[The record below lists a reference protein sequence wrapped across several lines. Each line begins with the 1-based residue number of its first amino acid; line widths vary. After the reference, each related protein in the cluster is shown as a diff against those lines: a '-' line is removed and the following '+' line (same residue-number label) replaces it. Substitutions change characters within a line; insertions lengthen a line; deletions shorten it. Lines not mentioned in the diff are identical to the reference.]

1 MAKNKIAIDVKV
13 DDKGTTKKVGVQ
25 AKKAAKGL
33 DDVGASAHTANRN
46 MKGVSQQSSSG
57 TKNFS
62 KMAQGMGGIV
72 GVYATLAAQAFALSA
87 AFEFLK
93 KVGDLR
99 VLKDS
104 QVAYASTTG
113 IAITSLSR
121 DIRLAADGMLN
132 FEEASKSAA
141 IGLSSGLNAG
151 QLTKLAEGASAVSK
165 VLGRDVSDSYD
176 RLVRGVTKAEPEL
189 LDELGITLRLED
201 AKNKYAI
208 AIGKTV
214 KELTLLEAKQ
224 AVAVEVQS
232 QLDKKFISTTSAI
245 EIQGNAMAKF
255 GVAFNNVFV
264 KFAGFIEGPVDAAAN
279 FFANNI
285 KSLIA
290 VIGLFALSI
299 IKTMLPSLDSF
310 RARAVESAE
319 QASVAFNKAKASYD
333 AMKAST
339 SGGVIT
345 GALQDVDAKAGS
357 GIDRLKQGKEIN
369 KRQAAALLKYAKM
382 EKGVYLRLTKY
393 QKTVYIK
400 ALKDILGQKETFWQ
414 KTKRGWYGL
423 GTVID
428 RTAKK
433 SVVVWRSAMVMM
445 TKATTRA
452 ASAMNTAM
460 KAAGFIGLFLM
471 VLDIAKSIGKATGL
485 IKKPAKALTEYINQV
500 EATREKMKS
509 LGTEYGKLNL
519 AVSTHLEAV
528 KKLNQSENLQPTITS
543 YKTLGNAIS
552 TTLNEMA
559 DLNEQLL
566 EAENMKKAITIGNAG
581 SIGTPEFVTALEESQ
596 LSAKGLAAEL
606 VKISQN
612 KAFAGLWDSLGMSI
626 QNVVQQF
633 SDSTVAGR
641 ISADTLRDVAAE
653 LLNLSNVAATFEE
666 SYNSSNLAFDKFVQ
680 GISQYKTSVTDMLN
694 TTGKE
699 IDMAVDQVGKL
710 GQAMLL
716 TDESPKQ
723 LENLKTRLAFLNLI
737 NAKETEA
744 KNSQLSADR
753 MLALQAHGVTKLVEQ
768 RLNREKKVTDLKI
781 KQREIL
787 IDLASLEQ
795 GAITMSEEKK
805 GILQQQEAQLR
816 EQISLTEK
824 ANSAIY
830 RTGMAFWQGFEDGA
844 VTNLASLIKGE
855 KTSFKK
861 AVLGTLLEGL
871 GATADQIAS
880 DLVERF
886 MSILPI
892 FGKKAKTP
900 AEIMKESILAG
911 AEEAKLIWAKAFGD
925 AGDVIAK
932 KIKDAAKAPVIPAS
946 TKNIATG
953 DIDTKGQVF
962 DSRLAE
968 AAAQGAKE
976 AVALKA
982 AQLAAANKYNN
993 QVNDG
998 SNPNQPLYV
1007 RLSSEARMDQRT
1019 GEKSIGAGMEIRK
1032 GSDLDEEALHRAL
1045 KVVAP
1050 LVPGKAVLEVLK
1062 KAGLIIKA
1070 DKVTVQDNTLGT
1082 GKIEEDG
1089 STTWKGVMGPT
1100 KKNAQ
1105 DADKGVR
1112 NNSEEVSTNS
1122 GALGKATGVIDN
1134 AMGTNGTFVTEMKVG
1149 FNNSLTH
1156 LASIIGSGGSTSGRG
1171 ILSTLLQTTVSAVM
1185 GSYFPP
1191 TARTG
1196 GIISKGKKVPGYA
1209 TGGIAKGSTSG
1220 YPATL
1225 HGTEAVVPLGTGR
1238 AIPVDMKGS
1247 GGSTNNIVVNISTEG
1262 QSSTQGSTGP
1272 DMEKMGGAIARAVQE
1287 ELQNQKRSGGILNPY
1302 GVA

>member
-104 QVAYASTTG
+104 QVAYASSTG
-113 IAITSLSR
+113 LAITSLSR
-121 DIRLAADGMLN
+121 DIRSAADGMLN

-151 QLTKLAEGASAVSK
+151 QLTKLAEGAAAVSK

-214 KELTLLEAKQ
+214 KELSLLEAKQ

-232 QLDKKFISTTSAI
+232 QLDKKFISTTSSI

-255 GVAFNNVFV
+255 GVAFNDLFV
-264 KFAGFIEGPVDAAAN
+264 KFAGFIEGPVDAAAT
-279 FFANNI
+279 FFADNI

-290 VIGLFALSI
+290 IIGLFALSI

-319 QASVAFNKAKASYD
+319 QASIAFNKTKASYD
-333 AMKAST
+333 ALKAST
-339 SGGVIT
+339 SQGVIK
-345 GALQDVDAKAGS
+345 GALQDVDAPAGS
-357 GIDRLKQGKEIN
+357 GVDRLKNGKEIN

-382 EKGVYLRLTKY
+382 EKGVYQKLTKY
-393 QKTVYIK
+393 QQTVYVK
-400 ALKDILGQKETFWQ
+400 ALQNILGKKETFWQ
-414 KTKRGWYGL
+414 KAKRGWYGL

-428 RTAKK
+428 RTAQRAAVAWKA
-433 SVVVWRSAMVMM
+433 AMVKITAATTMAVKAM
-445 TKATTRA
+445 NRAMQLIGWLGIATLIADAVSGVLDFLGVYPKATRA
-452 ASAMNTAM
+452 LEDFQNS
-460 KAAGFIGLFLM
+460 
-471 VLDIAKSIGKATGL
+471 
-485 IKKPAKALTEYINQV
+485 V
-500 EATREKMKS
+500 EETREELRS
-509 LGTEYGKLNL
+509 LGTEYGKLTQAL
-519 AVSTHLEAV
+519 TGHLNKVHAM
-528 KKLNQSENLQPTITS
+528 SDGDIMAPTISS
-543 YKTLGNAIS
+543 YKTLGNAAA
-552 TTLNEMA
+552 TTFKALAKLQTQLDSANEMETAGFEGGIAAFSIFNDDDWA
-559 DLNEQLL
+559 DSIKEAQKSATLL
-566 EAENMKKAITIGNAG
+566 AKELIAAGEHPAFEKLFENIG
-581 SIGTPEFVTALEESQ
+581 SMEFMMGKFADATKSAWDPKSLKQFADEFQNLVDVT
-596 LSAKGLAAEL
+596 
-606 VKISQN
+606 
-612 KAFAGLWDSLGMSI
+612 
-626 QNVVQQF
+626 
-633 SDSTVAGR
+633 T
-641 ISADTLRDVAAE
+641 
-653 LLNLSNVAATFEE
+653 TFEE
-666 SYNSSNLAFDKFVQ
+666 SYSNSNLTFDKFVQ
-680 GISQYKTSVTDMLN
+680 GISQYKTSVTDMLV

-699 IDMAVDQVGKL
+699 IDTLTSKVGL
-710 GQAMLL
+710 FGQALL
-716 TDESPKQ
+716 NTDAAVGQIAS
-723 LENLKTRLAFLNLI
+723 LTNRLAFLTLI
-737 NAKETEA
+737 NNKETKA
-744 KNSQLSADR
+744 KTEQLSADR
-753 MLALQAHGVTKLVEQ
+753 HSALLMHGMTKLVQQ
-768 RLNREKKVTDLKI
+768 RLSREKSIVDLTI
-781 KQREIL
+781 KYEDSLRTQASLNEKNLTVSAEEKIL
-787 IDLASLEQ
+787 IEQ
-795 GAITMSEEKK
+795 KTSALKE
-805 GILQQQEAQLR
+805 QLDMA
-816 EQISLTEK
+816 TK
-824 ANSAIY
+824 ANTNIY
-830 RTGMAFWQGFEDGA
+830 RIGMSFWQGFEDGA
-844 VTNLASLIKGE
+844 VTNLSALIKGE
-855 KTSFKK
+855 KTSFKE

-880 DLVERF
+880 ELVETM
-886 MSILPI
+886 MSDLL
-892 FGKKAKTP
+892 KR
-900 AEIMKESILAG
+900 
-911 AEEAKLIWAKAFGD
+911 
-925 AGDVIAK
+925 AK
-932 KIKDAAKAPVIPAS
+932 KETPEQKMARSMVEAATAAGILWDDTFKRAAETIRLAIVDGAAKAATPVALNTKMGS
-946 TKNIATG
+946 TSGI
-953 DIDTKGQVF
+953 
-962 DSRLAE
+962 S
-968 AAAQGAKE
+968 AAAQE
-976 AVALKA
+976 DLNSSAVEFGTETIALRKKLEEE
-982 AQLAAANKYNN
+982 QLAAAAKFNELQNLGQTKETALWIRNADAPVPKEAAGAAYPSASEEFES
-993 QVNDG
+993 V
-998 SNPNQPLYV
+998 SPKLPNTPV
-1007 RLSSEARMDQRT
+1007 EKDDQFGT
-1019 GEKSIGAGMEIRK
+1019 MIPIGATKNNTKSNLIN
-1032 GSDLDEEALHRAL
+1032 SD
-1045 KVVAP
+1045 
-1050 LVPGKAVLEVLK
+1050 
-1062 KAGLIIKA
+1062 
-1070 DKVTVQDNTLGT
+1070 
-1082 GKIEEDG
+1082 
-1089 STTWKGVMGPT
+1089 
-1100 KKNAQ
+1100 
-1105 DADKGVR
+1105 
-1112 NNSEEVSTNS
+1112 EVSTNS

-1134 AMGTNGTFVTEMKVG
+1134 AMGTNGTFVTEMKAG

-1156 LASIIGSGGSTSGRG
+1156 LASIIGSGGSTSSRG

-1191 TARTG
+1191 TARAG

-1262 QSSTQGSTGP
+1262 QSSTEGSTGP

-1287 ELQNQKRSGGILNPY
+1287 ELHNQKRSGGILNPY

>member
-255 GVAFNNVFV
+255 GVAFNDVFV

-319 QASVAFNKAKASYD
+319 QASVAFNKAKSSYD

-382 EKGVYLRLTKY
+382 EKGVYQRLTKY
-393 QKTVYIK
+393 QKTVYVK

-414 KTKRGWYGL
+414 KAKRGWYGL
-423 GTVID
+423 GTTID

-445 TKATTRA
+445 TRATTRA

-460 KAAGFIGLFLM
+460 KAAGWIGLALM
-471 VLDIAKSIGKATGL
+471 VIDIGKSIGRATGL
-485 IKKPAKALTEYINQV
+485 IKKPAKALTEYIAQV

-543 YKTLGNAIS
+543 YKTLGNAVS

-559 DLNEQLL
+559 DLNEQLSQA
-566 EAENMKKAITIGNAG
+566 EAMKDAITIGNG

-716 TDESPKQ
+716 TDESETQ
-723 LENLKTRLAFLNLI
+723 RDNLKTRLAFLTLI
-737 NAKETEA
+737 NAKETET

-753 MLALQAHGVTKLVEQ
+753 MHALQAHGVTKLVEQ
-768 RLNREKKVTDLKI
+768 RLNREKTVTDLKI
-781 KQREIL
+781 KQRQIL

-805 GILQQQEAQLR
+805 TILQQQEAQLR

-830 RTGMAFWQGFEDGA
+830 KTGMAFWQGFEDGA
-844 VTNLASLIKGE
+844 VTNLAALIKGE

-886 MSILPI
+886 MSIIPI

-900 AEIMKESILAG
+900 ADLMKESILAG
-911 AEEAKLIWAKAFGD
+911 AEEAKIIWAKAFGD

-932 KIKDAAKAPVIPAS
+932 KIEDAAKAPIIPAS

-968 AAAQGAKE
+968 AAAAAAKD

-1007 RLSSEARMDQRT
+1007 RWSSEARMDQIT
-1019 GEKSIGAGMEIRK
+1019 GEKSIAPGMEIRK
-1032 GSDLDEEALHRAL
+1032 GSDLDEEALRRAM

-1050 LVPGKAVLEVLK
+1050 LLPTAGVLEGLEK
-1062 KAGLIIKA
+1062 MGLIIKA
-1070 DKVTVQDNTLGT
+1070 DKVTVHDNTV
-1082 GKIEEDG
+1082 GKGEVQENG
-1089 STTWKGVMGPT
+1089 STTWEGIMGPKQKKTADKAT
-1100 KKNAQ
+1100 KAQ
-1105 DADKGVR
+1105 DE
-1112 NNSEEVSTNS
+1112 NSEEANNNT

-1134 AMGTNGTFVTEMKVG
+1134 AMGTNGTFVTEMKAG
-1149 FNNSLTH
+1149 FGASLTQ
-1156 LASIIGSGGSTSGRG
+1156 LASILGSGGSTSSRG
-1171 ILSTLLQTTVSAVM
+1171 IFSMLLQTGVSAAM
-1185 GSYFPP
+1185 GSFFPP
-1191 TARTG
+1191 AVRTG
-1196 GIISKGKKVPGYA
+1196 GIISNGKKVPGYA
-1209 TGGIAKGSTSG
+1209 TGGIARGSTSG

-1247 GGSTNNIVVNISTEG
+1247 GTSTNNIVVNISTEG

-1287 ELQNQKRSGGILNPY
+1287 ELHNQKRSGGILNPY